1 MFGNDDGGDDD
12 GLGLGEV
19 LFGLWLW
26 RQMDSGRMDAGGVF
40 KAGCLILALLGGGL
54 LILLV
59 IASASVPRY
68 SGSFDYSTPYSRPT
82 EAPFVAP
89 AWTPRPA
96 PTPAPTATPSP
107 TPTPRHRIGKKVA
120 AADGWWVRVDKV
132 KRWRPSWYDEP
143 GWRLV
148 TAYVTVGMPA
158 VENGC
163 AWGDMFFVTA
173 RSGRE
178 YQGFLDQT
186 RREPQL
192 FDCAD
197 YHRRTKAKGWVTFE
211 VRDKDAKGLVLTSC
225 VPEMFGCVD
234 GPRIRLTK

>member
-107 TPTPRHRIGKKVA
+107 TPTPTPIASARRSRPRTAGGC
-120 AADGWWVRVDKV
+120 GWTR
-132 KRWRPSWYDEP
+132 SS
-143 GWRLV
+143 
-148 TAYVTVGMPA
+148 VGGRRGMTSPA
-158 VENGC
+158 G
-163 AWGDMFFVTA
+163 G
-173 RSGRE
+173 
-178 YQGFLDQT
+178 
-186 RREPQL
+186 
-192 FDCAD
+192 
-197 YHRRTKAKGWVTFE
+197 
-211 VRDKDAKGLVLTSC
+211 
-225 VPEMFGCVD
+225 
-234 GPRIRLTK
+234 